1 MAHLRKNQRV
11 SADEN
16 RNKCL
21 DGTHAEKLTFADLF
35 SAVERQRN
43 RLWSRRETIRKE
55 DSFKWHTN
63 VEENSEE
70 GEQRNED
77 TMKHKKA

>member
-1 MAHLRKNQRV
+1 MKRGPEWMAHLRKNQRV

-43 RLWSRRETIRKE
+43 RL
-55 DSFKWHTN
+55 
-63 VEENSEE
+63 
-70 GEQRNED
+70 
-77 TMKHKKA
+77 